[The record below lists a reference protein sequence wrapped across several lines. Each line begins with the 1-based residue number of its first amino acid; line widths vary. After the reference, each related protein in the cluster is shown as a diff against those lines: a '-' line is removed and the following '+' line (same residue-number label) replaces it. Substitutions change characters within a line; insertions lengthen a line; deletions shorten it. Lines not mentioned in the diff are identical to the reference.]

1 METVMT
7 KPAYFV
13 ALCASFFVLTG
24 CADQQQSLYQWGS
37 YENQVYALYADNG
50 RVPPEAQITQLEA
63 DYQKARAAN
72 KSVPPGYHAHLGFL
86 YFQVG
91 KPDQALQSLQTE
103 KALFPESTVYMDR
116 LIARIKP

>member
-1 METVMT
+1 
-7 KPAYFV
+7 
-13 ALCASFFVLTG
+13 
-24 CADQQQSLYQWGS
+24 
-37 YENQVYALYADNG
+37 
-50 RVPPEAQITQLEA
+50 VPPEAQITQLEE

>member
-24 CADQQQSLYQWGS
+24 CANQQQSLYQWGS

-50 RVPPEAQITQLEA
+50 RVPPEAQITQLEE

-86 YFQVG
+86 DFQVG